1 MSQYTAQQVH
11 LKSRPSGMP
20 TSEHFE
26 LVSVELAPP
35 AAGEVLVKNLYM
47 SVDPYMRGRMREDA
61 VYATAYAVGKVMYGG
76 AVGEV
81 VESNDGSLKVGD
93 IVLNQA
99 AWQDRFVARADTLS
113 KLEPFDVDQLSLYLG
128 TLGMPGLTAYVG
140 LLKFGEP
147 KAGETV
153 FVSAAS
159 GAVGANVCQI
169 AKLKGCRVIGSV
181 GSDEKAQWL
190 KEECGVDEVI
200 NYKTCGDLNAALM
213 QAAPEGIDVYFENV
227 GGDHLQAAL
236 NAMNPYGR
244 IAACGMIAS
253 YNSAEPA
260 PGPNN
265 LMLIVG
271 KKIRINGFIVSD
283 HTDWRDAFLG
293 DMIPWIQQGEI
304 KSQETVVEGLDQAVS
319 AFLALFSGNNF
330 GKMVVKL
337 S

>member
-1 MSQYTAQQVH
+1 MSKYTARQMH
-11 LKSRPSGMP
+11 LVSRPAGMP
-20 TSEHFE
+20 TQDNFK
-26 LVSVELAPP
+26 LVELELNPP
-35 AAGEVLVKNLYM
+35 GKGQVLVKNRFM
-47 SVDPYMRGRMREDA
+47 SVDPYMRGRMRAEG
-61 VYATAYAVGKVMYGG
+61 VYAAPYGLNEVMYGG

-81 VESNDGSLKVGD
+81 VESADSNLKAGD

-99 AWQDRFVARADTLS
+99 AWQDKFVADANTVARLT
-113 KLEPFDVDQLSLYLG
+113 PFDPDQLSLYLG

-140 LLKFGEP
+140 LLKYGEP
-147 KAGETV
+147 KEGETV

-181 GSDEKAQWL
+181 GSDAKAQWL
-190 KEECGVDEVI
+190 KDECGVDAVI
-200 NYKTCGDLNAALM
+200 NYKTCGDLGKALAE
-213 QAAPEGIDVYFENV
+213 AAPDGIDVYFENV

-236 NAMNPYGR
+236 NVMNPFGR

-253 YNSAEPA
+253 YNNAEPA

-283 HTDWRDAFLG
+283 HADRRAKFLE
-293 DMIPWIQQGEI
+293 DMVGWIKEGKI
-304 KSQETVVEGLDQAVS
+304 KSRETVVEGLDNAVD
-319 AFLALFSGNNF
+319 AFLGLFSGDNF
-330 GKMVVKL
+330 GKMVVKI
-337 S
+337 

>member
-1 MSQYTAQQVH
+1 
-11 LKSRPSGMP
+11 MP

-61 VYATAYAVGKVMYGG
+61 VYATAYAVGEVMYGG

-200 NYKTCGDLNAALM
+200 NYKTCGDLSAALM

-293 DMIPWIQQGEI
+293 DMIPWIQQGKI